1 MIYLKGLFLVSTI
14 LFYTQLVSA
23 DQDLRSQLGA
33 KISEAK
39 PLMKQ
44 YAGQAD
50 EDRRMLALD
59 AAIIGTGINSK
70 PNPVRPDYDALQRRI
85 NNL

>member
-1 MIYLKGLFLVSTI
+1 MKGLVLVSTI

-39 PLMKQ
+39 PLMKDYVRQ
-44 YAGQAD
+44 TD

-59 AAIIGTGINSK
+59 AEIIGSGFQST
-70 PNPVRPDYDALQRRI
+70 PNQFQPDYDSLRRRI

>member
-1 MIYLKGLFLVSTI
+1 MKGLFLVSTI

-39 PLMKQ
+39 PLMKDYVRQ
-44 YAGQAD
+44 TD

-59 AAIIGTGINSK
+59 AEIIGSGFQST